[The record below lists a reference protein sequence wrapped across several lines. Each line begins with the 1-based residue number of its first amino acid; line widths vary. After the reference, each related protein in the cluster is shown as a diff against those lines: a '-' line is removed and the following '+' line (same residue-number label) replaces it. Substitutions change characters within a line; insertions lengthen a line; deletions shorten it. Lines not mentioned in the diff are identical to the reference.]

1 MARTPDS
8 YLIADTSG
16 LVSLTVKTDGNH
28 APAVTATEA
37 LQGKASN
44 ILVPYEILV
53 ETVNVLG
60 KRLGHEPALAVAAYI
75 DETPLFLILDSS
87 KHARAQALRRFG
99 AQPQAVSFTDCIV
112 MAVADEYETR
122 SIFGFDADH
131 ARNGYIILNQNPRNR
146 G

>member
-1 MARTPDS
+1 MAKTNDS

-16 LVSLTVKTDGNH
+16 LVSLTVKTDRNH

-37 LQGKASN
+37 LQGKESN

-60 KRLGHEPALAVAAYI
+60 KRLGHEPALAVASYI
-75 DETPLFLILDSS
+75 SETPLFLILDSS
-87 KHARAQALRRFG
+87 KHARAQALQRF
-99 AQPQAVSFTDCIV
+99 ATQPQAVSFTDCIV
-112 MAVADEYETR
+112 MAVADEYGTKAV
-122 SIFGFDADH
+122 FGFDADH
-131 ARNGYIILNQNPRNR
+131 ARNGYVILNQEPHNR